1 MELSEVGDLDQSL
14 ADADKHRNE
23 VVRKAVFLGDADAQ
37 SNLGDIYYYGWGVP
51 QDYAQAAKWY
61 RKAADQGHV
70 MALATVGY
78 MHTEDFNEHREGS
91 GILQDEVEAAIWY
104 RRAAEAGDAH
114 CQFDLGRQYYYGKHV
129 TQDYEEAAEWFR
141 KAADQGDDRAQYRL
155 GVMYEKGW
163 GVLQDYVMA
172 YMLYNLASA
181 GRPRTKQMFIWNK
194 SDSAGKKRDRVAK
207 KMTREQVA
215 EAQKWAREWME
226 RPE

>member
-1 MELSEVGDLDQSL
+1 MEISEVGDLDQSL
-14 ADADKHRNE
+14 ADADKHRIE
-23 VVRKAVFLGDADAQ
+23 VVRKAVELGDADAQ
-37 SNLGDIYYYGWGVP
+37 SNLGDVYYYGWGVP

-78 MHTEDFNEHREGS
+78 LHTEDFNEHREGS

-104 RRAAEAGDAH
+104 RRAAEAGDAD
-114 CQFDLGRQYYYGKHV
+114 CQIDLGRQYYYGKHV

-141 KAADQGDDRAQYRL
+141 KAADQGDDHAQNFLGDMYRY
-155 GVMYEKGW
+155 GQ

-172 YMLYNLASA
+172 YMLYNVASA
-181 GRPRTKQMFIWNK
+181 GG

-215 EAQKWAREWME
+215 EAQRLAREWME
-226 RPE
+226 RHE